1 MYVIGIVPLDK
12 YILLRITSTPYILYL
27 FMHIILLYKSYY
39 TGILAPFV
47 LRRLKSDVL
56 EQLVGKTTSVIKLN
70 MTNIQQKVYDDI
82 IIGYAKRR
90 EGIMRTS
97 QIQAEIE
104 AKLEVG
110 KGGRKKKKVEV
121 TTHTGNGTGTGDS
134 NEVIVLD
141 SDSSSPNEN
150 LTPEAANSSEVYD
163 LTSPVNDEI
172 SEEPPLVR
180 KEMAITAFES
190 ACSTTTSSTTSA
202 TATVELVTQQPSG
215 DHTADSCTTVVVK
228 EEVDDEAIASVIREL
243 SPSEAKHLFTALR
256 KVCDYHLSN

>member
-1 MYVIGIVPLDK
+1 MY
-12 YILLRITSTPYILYL
+12 TS
-27 FMHIILLYKSYY
+27 
-39 TGILAPFV
+39 GILAPFV

-70 MTNIQQKVYDDI
+70 MTPIQQKVYDDI

-104 AKLEVG
+104 ARLEVG

-121 TTHTGNGTGTGDS
+121 TTHTGNGTGTGTGDG

-141 SDSSSPNEN
+141 SGSPNEN
-150 LTPEAANSSEVYD
+150 LTPEAANASEVYD

-190 ACSTTTSSTTSA
+190 ACSITSSSSTTSA

-215 DHTADSCTTVVVK
+215 DHTADGCTTVVVK

>member
-1 MYVIGIVPLDK
+1 
-12 YILLRITSTPYILYL
+12 
-27 FMHIILLYKSYY
+27 
-39 TGILAPFV
+39 
-47 LRRLKSDVL
+47 
-56 EQLVGKTTSVIKLN
+56 

-104 AKLEVG
+104 ARLEVG
-110 KGGRKKKKVEV
+110 KGGRKKKKMEV
-121 TTHTGNGTGTGDS
+121 PTHTDNGTNNGDGDG

-141 SDSSSPNEN
+141 SDSPNEN

-172 SEEPPLVR
+172 SEEPRLAR
-180 KEMAITAFES
+180 SGTLATAFES
-190 ACSTTTSSTTSA
+190 AYSTSTTSSTTTSA
-202 TATVELVTQQPSG
+202 TATVDLVSLQPSG
-215 DHTADSCTTVVVK
+215 TTIVVK
-228 EEVDDEAIASVIREL
+228 EEVDDEAVASVIREL

-256 KVCDYHLSN
+256 KVCDYSLYLPIVQHEYKLMLILGMICCI